1 MRATTLSGGRQIAQ
15 PTLWKKKIA
24 WWFGQYHT
32 GVYIDVCVWGG
43 VLARIWVLITLFHV
57 INPGSDV
64 SKDATPL
71 PRNARRQD
79 LRHSDSFNKCYW
91 L

>member
-1 MRATTLSGGRQIAQ
+1 M
-15 PTLWKKKIA
+15 
-24 WWFGQYHT
+24 
-32 GVYIDVCVWGG
+32 CVWGGG